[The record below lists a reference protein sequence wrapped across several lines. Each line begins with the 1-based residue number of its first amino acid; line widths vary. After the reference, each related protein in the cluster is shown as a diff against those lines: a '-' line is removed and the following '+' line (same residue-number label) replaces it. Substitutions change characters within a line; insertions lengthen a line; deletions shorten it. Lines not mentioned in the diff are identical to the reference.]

1 MGANAVAVVGLGNM
15 GTPIARNLLASG
27 YAVTVYNRSRD
38 KAEPLAGDGATIAD
52 SPAAAVTS
60 GGVVISLLSNDAVL
74 EQAVR
79 EYVERKRRATPRA
92 QVMAHFQA
100 SVEKNRRLGE
110 LLAR

>member
-1 MGANAVAVVGLGNM
+1 MSAVRQKFSSQAD
-15 GTPIARNLLASG
+15 PRLLDEL
-27 YAVTVYNRSRD
+27 R
-38 KAEPLAGDGATIAD
+38 TIAQEE
-52 SPAAAVTS
+52 
-60 GGVVISLLSNDAVL
+60 GRQFQAVL

-79 EYVERKRRATPRA
+79 EFVERKRSATPRA

>member
-1 MGANAVAVVGLGNM
+1 MSAVRQKFSSQADPRLLDELRA
-15 GTPIARNLLASG
+15 IAQEEGRLFQ
-27 YAVTVYNRSRD
+27 
-38 KAEPLAGDGATIAD
+38 
-52 SPAAAVTS
+52 
-60 GGVVISLLSNDAVL
+60 AVL